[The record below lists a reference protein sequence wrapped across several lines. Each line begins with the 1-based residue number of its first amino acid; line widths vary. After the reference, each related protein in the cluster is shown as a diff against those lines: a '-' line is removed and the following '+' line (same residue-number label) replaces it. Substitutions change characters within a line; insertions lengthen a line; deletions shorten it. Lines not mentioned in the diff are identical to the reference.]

1 MTIFGQA
8 ESFKLMNR
16 PDPTVTLFDG
26 LFLKK
31 YTRWGPE
38 TSLQFVLFKFGIVIL
53 YSLKTMW
60 FSAIITSS

>member
-38 TSLQFVLFKFGIVIL
+38 TSLQFVLFKFGIAIL
-53 YSLKTMW
+53 YT
-60 FSAIITSS
+60 F